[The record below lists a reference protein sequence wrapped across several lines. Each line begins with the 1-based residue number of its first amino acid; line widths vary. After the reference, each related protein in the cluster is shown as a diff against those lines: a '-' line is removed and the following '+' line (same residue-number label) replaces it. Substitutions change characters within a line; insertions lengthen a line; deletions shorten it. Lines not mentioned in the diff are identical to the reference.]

1 MKTFIIKNLLNKL
14 WQIHTIEYQVTTKI
28 MTKTSDSE
36 YRNMYMPFK
45 VKNQIS
51 KKYLLHIKVFV
62 QEIISVC
69 MGRYVQ
75 QNVDSHYFQVCV
87 CT

>member
-1 MKTFIIKNLLNKL
+1 MKPFIIKNLLNKL

-45 VKNQIS
+45 VKN
-51 KKYLLHIKVFV
+51 
-62 QEIISVC
+62 
-69 MGRYVQ
+69 
-75 QNVDSHYFQVCV
+75 
-87 CT
+87 